1 MPGITIYYSENSKKE
16 KYHRWGDDSNI
27 EPLVIKRSYDELE
40 VDDIEIVEEFRLL
53 FNLYYDSK
61 SKEYKDLATDTL
73 VVKIYDNNL
82 VKIHMRFTQF
92 MSFHIL
98 KFTTLAFCTQASGFK
113 TGSRLVR
120 RIYR

>member
-1 MPGITIYYSENSKKE
+1 MGYILQSYLIPASKAKEQLETDTYDIKCSLMPGITIYYSENSKKE

-61 SKEYKDLATDTL
+61 SKE
-73 VVKIYDNNL
+73 
-82 VKIHMRFTQF
+82 
-92 MSFHIL
+92 
-98 KFTTLAFCTQASGFK
+98 
-113 TGSRLVR
+113 
-120 RIYR
+120 